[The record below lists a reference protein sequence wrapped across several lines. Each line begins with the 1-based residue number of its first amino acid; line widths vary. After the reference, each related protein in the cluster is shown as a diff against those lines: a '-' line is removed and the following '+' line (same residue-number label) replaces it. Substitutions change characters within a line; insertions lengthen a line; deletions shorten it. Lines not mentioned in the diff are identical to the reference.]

1 MPTSTPDASSK
12 AVQVW
17 CGSLLNAIDVPLW
30 RIDERRRIVELNC
43 AARQLFQ
50 LAGDQPA
57 VDLDWQAMINAAQS
71 ADVEAALA
79 AALSSDDEVAC
90 EIQFAV
96 PVLFEARWF
105 RLAFRSLHAEGAGH
119 IGWACHASDIH
130 EQVRKHDLLEQRDQE
145 LKLAMGS
152 GELGFWRI
160 TQGEPY
166 LVEVDEPVRL
176 MWGFDAP
183 PARPRMADLV
193 ARVHPDDRDDFLRL
207 AHMTWQSGASDGVF
221 RLLLPDGRIRWQRTL
236 ALRMTDPRT
245 KRLQVIGV
253 ASDVTDRQMARDA
266 LRVSGQRLQI
276 ALTASGLT
284 LFTMDR
290 DLRFTWVHSAEPNA
304 QGLIGKRDDERAIR
318 PEEARALMAFKQTV
332 LDTGIGAR
340 SLNTLTVADKPLYI
354 ETTLEP
360 LRDAEGRIE
369 GLVGA
374 AFNVT
379 RQRLSEI
386 ALFDSDR
393 RRDDFLSVLAH
404 ELRNPLAPI
413 RNALEILRDLEMPPA
428 AAAVMPVLERQVA
441 QMARLV
447 DDLLDVARVTTGRL
461 HVQIERADLVEIARR
476 STESYRQVIEGAGRG
491 LAVVLPDSR
500 LIVNVDP
507 IRISQVIGN
516 LLNNAAKFSPEGG
529 QVRVALDAEGD
540 AAVLRVID
548 DGIGFL
554 DAQIPRLFEKFV
566 QLPGAK
572 GVAREGLGV
581 GLHLSRE
588 LMELHGGTLD
598 ARSPGPGLGSEF
610 TLRLPMAHGE
620 AHPED
625 VPKGEPL
632 KVRSAE
638 GSTDRPAGLEI
649 LVVDDNADVLET
661 TSLLLQ
667 AWGHRPLRAPDGA
680 AALAMLASHTPQA
693 VLMDIGMP
701 RMDGFEMARRIREL
715 PGGKAIRL
723 IAMSG
728 WGQPADRERA
738 RAAGIDEHLVKPVDP
753 IRLRELLDQL
763 ATT

>member
-1 MPTSTPDASSK
+1 MPKSTSDASSQSGQ
-12 AVQVW
+12 AW
-17 CGSLLNAIDVPLW
+17 SGSLLNAIDLPVW
-30 RIDERRRIVELNC
+30 RIDERHRIVELNR

-50 LAGDQPA
+50 LTGEQPA
-57 VDLDWQAMINAAQS
+57 VDLDWQAMISAAHRV
-71 ADVEAALA
+71 DIEAALTA
-79 AALSSDDEVAC
+79 ARSSDDEVAC

-96 PVLFEARWF
+96 PALFEARWF
-105 RLAFRSLHAEGAGH
+105 RLAFRSLRAEGAGH

-160 TQGEPY
+160 TQGDPY
-166 LVEVDEPVRL
+166 LVEVDDPVRL
-176 MWGFDAP
+176 MWGFGAA

-207 AHMTWQSGASDGVF
+207 AQMSWQSGASDGVF

-236 ALRMTDPRT
+236 ALRMTDQRT

-290 DLRFTWVHSAEPNA
+290 DLRFTWVHSAEPAA
-304 QGLIGKRDDERAIR
+304 QTLIGKRDDERAMR
-318 PEEARALMAFKQTV
+318 PDEARALMAFKQGV
-332 LDTGIGAR
+332 LDTGVGGR
-340 SLNTLTVADKPLYI
+340 RLYTMTLGNKLLYF

-360 LRDAEGRIE
+360 LRDAEGRVE

-386 ALFDSDR
+386 ALYDSDR

-413 RNALEILRDLEMPPA
+413 RNALEILRDLEIPKA
-428 AAAVMPVLERQVA
+428 AAAVMPVVERQVA
-441 QMARLV
+441 QLARLV
-447 DDLLDVARVTTGRL
+447 DDLLDVSRVTTGRL
-461 HVQIERADLVEIARR
+461 QVQIERADLVEIARR
-476 STESYRQVIEGAGRG
+476 SAESYRLVIEAADRR
-491 LAVVLPDSR
+491 LEVAFPDSR
-500 LIVNVDP
+500 LMVSVDP

-516 LLNNAAKFSPEGG
+516 LLNNAAKFSPAGG
-529 QVRVALDAEGD
+529 QVRVALFAEGD
-540 AAVLRVID
+540 SVVLRVTD

-554 DAQIPRLFEKFV
+554 DAQIPRMFEKFV

-598 ARSPGPGLGSEF
+598 ARSPGPGLGGEF
-610 TLRLPMAHGE
+610 TLRLPMAHGD
-620 AHPED
+620 AHPGD
-625 VPKGEPL
+625 GPQGEASE
-632 KVRSAE
+632 VVSAP
-638 GSTDRPAGLEI
+638 GSPARAAGLEI

-667 AWGHRPLRAPDGA
+667 AWGHRPLRAQDGA
-680 AALAMLASHTPQA
+680 AALAMLASQTPHA

-763 ATT
+763 AST

>member
-1 MPTSTPDASSK
+1 MPTSTPDALSK

-17 CGSLLNAIDVPLW
+17 SGSLLNAIDVPLW
-30 RIDERRRIVELNC
+30 RIDERRRIVELNR

-71 ADVEAALA
+71 GDVEAALA

-176 MWGFDAP
+176 MWGFNAP

-193 ARVHPDDRDDFLRL
+193 ARVHPDDREDFLRL

-276 ALTASGLT
+276 ALTASGQT

-318 PEEARALMAFKQTV
+318 PEEARALMAFKQAV
-332 LDTGIGAR
+332 LDTGIGGR
-340 SLNTLTVADKPLYI
+340 SLNTITVADKPLYI

-500 LIVNVDP
+500 LMVNADP

-529 QVRVALDAEGD
+529 QVRVALAAEGD
-540 AAVLRVID
+540 AAVLRVTD

-554 DAQIPRLFEKFV
+554 DAQIPRMFEKFV

-620 AHPED
+620 AHPDD

-649 LVVDDNADVLET
+649 LVVDDNVDVLET

-763 ATT
+763 ATI